1 MGEIIHGDYRIWA
14 NKEMLHSVTNYEM
27 HKGYYSG
34 VNDKNMFEPAHGLL
48 REYGDWGLYKDLVLY
63 NFVDNHDINR
73 LASYLK
79 STDNL
84 KNIYTMLFTVPG
96 TPSIYYGSE
105 YGIKGKKENH
115 SDAPLR
121 PCWDDI
127 EITAQGKE
135 LFEHIAKLAE
145 IRKASKALKYG
156 DFKQVHLENQCFVFS
171 RNFEGSTVVI
181 GVNIAENEKNLCLN
195 INGREVKLNLK
206 AFGSEIIE
214 F

>member
-1 MGEIIHGDYRIWA
+1 MWA
-14 NKEMLHSVTNYEM
+14 NSEMLHSVTNYEM

-34 VNDKNMFEPAHGLL
+34 INDKNMFEPAHGLL

-105 YGIKGKKENH
+105 YGIKGEKANH

-127 EITAQGKE
+127 EVTEEGKK
-135 LFEHIAKLAE
+135 LFEHIAELSE
-145 IRKASKALKYG
+145 IRKNSNALKYG
-156 DFKQVHLENQCFVFS
+156 NYKQLHLENEALVYS
-171 RNFEGSTVVI
+171 RNTQSESCVVA
-181 GVNIAENEKNLCLN
+181 VNISASDKCFNVFERGRNLQ
-195 INGREVKLNLK
+195 INLK
-206 AFGSEIIE
+206 PFSSEIITLQ
-214 F
+214 